1 MTPQI
6 AITGGR
12 GRWAP
17 VVAERM
23 AAEGY
28 QVVLFSRKAGGKFQ
42 SLSSLLD
49 ASVLS
54 ELGAILHF
62 GWGTVPKTSE
72 AREGAEWKG
81 DLPFLSRLLRAAAA
95 LPVDRRPHF
104 VFPSTGAVYGDCSE
118 KAATEDDLPN
128 PKSYYAS
135 AKLAA
140 EDLLRAYGLHGK
152 GPVTILRVTN
162 LYGRPDAGSK
172 PQGLVARLHACH
184 RDRRSPEIWG
194 DGQATKDFLHEEDFL
209 QALRL
214 CLEKKL
220 TGLWN
225 LASGKPVSVLALMKI
240 CEKEWDWRP
249 RCRFLPAPSWDVQ
262 RTAIS
267 PARFCQ
273 ASGWHPQVDL
283 SEGIRRMGGMK
294 PPDSPARGLEIYTS
308 EKDRPP
314 ARV

>member
-1 MTPQI
+1 MSLKI

-17 VVAERM
+17 VAAEKM
-23 AAEGY
+23 AANGY
-28 QVVLFSRKAGGKFQ
+28 EVVLFSRKGGEKIQ
-42 SLSSLLD
+42 GLPSLLD
-49 ASVLS
+49 PTVLS
-54 ELGAILHF
+54 EFGAILHF

-72 AREGAEWKG
+72 VREGAEWKG
-81 DLPFLSRLLRAAAA
+81 DLPFLSRLLRAVAS

-118 KAATEDDLPN
+118 KAATEEDLPR

-162 LYGRPDAGSK
+162 LYGRPDAGGK
-172 PQGLVARLHACH
+172 PQGLIARLHACH
-184 RDRRSPEIWG
+184 RDHRSPEIWG
-194 DGQATKDFLHEEDFL
+194 DGRATKDFLHEEDFL
-209 QALRL
+209 EALRL

-225 LASGKPVSVLALMKI
+225 LASGKPVAVSALLKI
-240 CEKEWDWRP
+240 CETEWDWRP
-249 RCRFLPAPSWDVQ
+249 RCRFLPAPLWDVQ
-262 RTAIS
+262 RTAIN

-273 ASGWHPQVDL
+273 AFGWRPQVDL
-283 SEGIRRMGGMK
+283 SEGIRRMGGMR
-294 PPDSPARGLEIYTS
+294 PPEPPGRGREISTS
-308 EKDRPP
+308 EKDRP
-314 ARV
+314 AAKV